1 MPRQQK
7 GLLLIN
13 TGNGKGKTTAALGTV
28 FRALGHGMRV
38 VVLQFIK
45 GKWRTGERR
54 LGERT
59 KNLIWLTMGNGCTL
73 RSTDPSKDYA
83 AARLA
88 WEKARELLSCEDV
101 DPLVLD
107 ELLYAVNLDFVSTK
121 EVKAALE
128 MRRPDL
134 HVILTGRSAPTELI
148 EIADIVTEMHSVK
161 HSFERGERGR
171 IGLDF

>member
-7 GLLLIN
+7 GLLLIY
-13 TGNGKGKTTAALGTV
+13 TGDDKGKTTAALGTV

-45 GKWRTGERR
+45 GKWRTAERR

-73 RSTDPSKDYA
+73 QSADPSKNHA

-88 WEKARELLSCEDV
+88 WEKALELLSCENINL
-101 DPLVLD
+101 LVLD
-107 ELLYAVNLDFVSTK
+107 ELLYAIDLDFISAK

-128 MRRPDL
+128 LRRHEL
-134 HVILTGRSAPTELI
+134 HVILTGRSAPAELV
-148 EIADIVTEMHSVK
+148 EIADIVTEMHAVK
-161 HSFERGERGR
+161 HSFEIGERGR

>member
-13 TGNGKGKTTAALGTV
+13 IGNGKGKTTAALGTA

-45 GKWRTGERR
+45 GKWRTGERQ

-59 KNLIWLTMGNGCTL
+59 ENLIWLTMGNGCTL
-73 RSTDPSKDYA
+73 RSADPSKDHD

-88 WEKARELLSCEDV
+88 WEKARELLCNEDIDV
-101 DPLVLD
+101 LVLD
-107 ELLYAVNLDFVSTK
+107 ELLYAIDLGFISAK

-128 MRRPDL
+128 MRRYEL

-148 EIADIVTEMHSVK
+148 EIADVVTEMRAIK
-161 HSFERGERGR
+161 HPFERGERGR

>member
-1 MPRQQK
+1 MPKQQK

-13 TGNGKGKTTAALGTV
+13 TGNGKGKTTAALGTA
-28 FRALGHGMRV
+28 FRALGHGLRV

-73 RSTDPSKDYA
+73 QSADASKDYA

-88 WEKARELLSCEDV
+88 WEKARELLNCENINL
-101 DPLVLD
+101 LVLD
-107 ELLYAVNLDFVSTK
+107 ELLYAIDLDFISAK

-128 MRRPDL
+128 MRSPEL
-134 HVILTGRSAPTELI
+134 HVILTGRSAPKELI
-148 EIADIVTEMHSVK
+148 EIADTVTEMHSVK

>member
-1 MPRQQK
+1 MLEQQK
-7 GLLLIN
+7 GLLLIY
-13 TGNGKGKTTAALGTV
+13 TGDGKGKTTAALGTA

-59 KNLIWLTMGNGCTL
+59 ENLTWLTMGNGCTMQ
-73 RSTDPSKDYA
+73 SADPSKDHA
-83 AARLA
+83 VARLA
-88 WEKARELLSCEDV
+88 WEKARELLSWEDI
-101 DPLVLD
+101 DLLVLD
-107 ELLYAVNLDFVSTK
+107 ELLYAINLDFVSAK

-128 MRRPDL
+128 MRRHEL

-148 EIADIVTEMHSVK
+148 EIADVVTEMRAVK
-161 HSFERGERGR
+161 HPFDRGERGR

>member
-1 MPRQQK
+1 MARQQK

-13 TGNGKGKTTAALGTV
+13 SGNGKGKTTAALGTA
-28 FRALGHGMRV
+28 FRALGYDMRV

-45 GKWRTGERR
+45 GEWPTGERR
-54 LGERT
+54 LGEQT
-59 KNLIWLTMGNGCTL
+59 KNLTWLTMGNGCTL
-73 RSTDPSKDYA
+73 QSADPSKDHT

-88 WEKARELLSCEDV
+88 WEKARELLGCQDI
-101 DPLVLD
+101 DLLVLD
-107 ELLYAVNLDFVSTK
+107 ELLYAIDLDFVSVK

-128 MRRPDL
+128 ARRHDL

-148 EIADIVTEMHSVK
+148 EIADLVTEMRAVK
-161 HSFERGERGR
+161 HPFERGERGH